1 MVAKEQPEI
10 SAHND
15 LKRAYSCAFD
25 RVLIYLALVV
35 SASQLDP
42 EGVSEMKSNARH
54 GAPVRQTHTIPL
66 FSDLI
71 STYIPARF
79 REIRPTSARLRT
91 TLEPVTLFGGTGR
104 TYGQE

>member
-42 EGVSEMKSNARH
+42 
-54 GAPVRQTHTIPL
+54 
-66 FSDLI
+66 
-71 STYIPARF
+71 
-79 REIRPTSARLRT
+79 
-91 TLEPVTLFGGTGR
+91 
-104 TYGQE
+104 